1 MEKYTLMNKN
11 KEVLYFDL
19 NADYLLID
27 NVVIKNKTWSP
38 VSEKSRLK
46 EQRFLRWLNN
56 RCIPN
61 SRYGIDRLRK
71 EYNIED
77 PKELMLAKYGL
88 SLSDH
93 YWIKKRNEI
102 IDWNDINY
110 FDHRYS
116 ENMGKIFFDRRFRKL
131 ADDFNSPDS
140 ALNGSYKKRW
150 CFHKQTGMSYLL
162 KGGDGIGQEP
172 FNEAFCSE
180 LLKEFNIDHVPYKLK
195 VSGDTAVSICPNII
209 DKSTELVS
217 AGNII
222 EKFELKKT
230 YEDYI
235 RICKKNGLTGIEDDM
250 DKMLAFDL
258 LIANTD
264 RHWYNFGIIRNAGSG
279 EWLKP
284 IPVFDN
290 GSSLWHA
297 ELKFSGKEKSH
308 SSFNG
313 DTNETAIGY
322 VKNKE
327 VLGNKKLDLIVAIF
341 DKSFKRFNNEDR
353 KKKLRKELINH
364 IEYYRKVMKL
374 SP

>member
-1 MEKYTLMNKN
+1 MEKHTLMNQN

-19 NADYLLID
+19 NLDYLLID
-27 NVVIKNKTWSP
+27 NVVVKNKIWSP
-38 VSEKSRLK
+38 VSEKSKLK

-61 SRYGIDRLRK
+61 SRHGIDRLK
-71 EYNIED
+71 NEYNIED
-77 PKELMLAKYGL
+77 PKELVLAKYGL

-93 YWIKKRNEI
+93 YWIKKRNEV

-116 ENMGKIFFDRRFRKL
+116 ENMGKIFFDRHFRKL
-131 ADDFNSPDS
+131 ADDFNSPDP

-150 CFHKQTGMSYLL
+150 YFHKQTGISYLL
-162 KGGDGIGQEP
+162 KGGGGMGQEP

-180 LLKEFNIDHVPYKLK
+180 LLKEFNIDHVPYKIK
-195 VSGDTAVSICPNII
+195 VSKNKAVSVCPNII
-209 DKSTELVS
+209 DKNTEL
-217 AGNII
+217 AGAGSLI
-222 EKFELKKT
+222 EKFEMKKN
-230 YEDYI
+230 YDDYI
-235 RICKKNGLTGIEDDM
+235 KLCKKSGLRDIEDDM

-264 RHWYNFGIIRNAGSG
+264 RHWYNFGIIRNADSG
-279 EWLKP
+279 AWLKP

-290 GSSLWHA
+290 GSSLWHG

-313 DTNETAIGY
+313 DTNETAIQY

-327 VLGNKKLDLIVAIF
+327 VIDHKKLNLVIDIF
-341 DKSFKRFNNEDR
+341 DKSFKLFNEDR
-353 KKKLRKELINH
+353 KKKVRKELITH
-364 IEYYRKVMKL
+364 IEHYKEVMKL
-374 SP
+374 P